1 MRFRRPSRKLTIIT
15 VIALLLI
22 GVGLYAWES
31 AQAWSAYERRL
42 TAEKAEYEQL
52 QSQAAKGTAQER
64 LRAIRE
70 LDDKLPGRNTLCDM
84 NALYSW
90 QANIVPV
97 LREGVN
103 ECEAAAKRLDALAS
117 PLGALRDYLDTAD
130 KLQGAIADMAPTEP
144 LTEKNWAELG
154 LKRAEQARDSIKD
167 LGAQDQDAKQ
177 LLEQARVL
185 SDQLVKAWQTLV
197 SANDAKDKDAFIGAS
212 AAVAKAYADFASL
225 ADTADTDIAEKAD
238 TALKAAS
245 ATSRS

>member
-1 MRFRRPSRKLTIIT
+1 MRFRRPSRKWVIIA
-15 VIALLLI
+15 VVALALV
-22 GVGLYAWES
+22 GAGLYAWQS
-31 AQAWSAYERRL
+31 VQAWSAYERRL
-42 TAEKAEYEQL
+42 NAEKAEYEEL
-52 QSQAAKGTAQER
+52 KKQATTGSAQER

-70 LDDKLPGRNTLCDM
+70 LDDKLPDRATLCDM
-84 NALYSW
+84 NGLYAW
-90 QANIVPV
+90 QASIVPA
-97 LREGVN
+97 LRDGVKA
-103 ECEAAAKRLDALAS
+103 CESAVKRLDALAS

-197 SANDAKDKDAFIGAS
+197 SANDAKNKDAFIGAS